1 MRICL
6 GIDGGG
12 SGCRARARLADGRV
26 TADFSGGPANVYS
39 DPDTA
44 IANIT
49 ALARRT
55 VGAACEM
62 LGIEEHRA
70 TVSAAL
76 GLAGASELGAAP
88 RLRAALGFAQIEV
101 TGDVEAALSGA
112 FHHHDGIIAAIG
124 TGSVYAGQIGGIM
137 RRRGGYGFILGDEGS
152 GAWLGR
158 AALQRTLHARDGL
171 IATAALGESLWSRYG
186 ALAGMLEF
194 TRSARPTDYA
204 ALAPIIIEH
213 AHQGCPMARALL
225 DEAGDWVCR
234 AIASLQPPA
243 GPALPV
249 AFVGGLG
256 GVLADDLA
264 ARERLPWPRV
274 APLGSPLDGALWR
287 ATRLS
292 ESAAQ
297 PNPVQKEPTRND

>member
-12 SGCRARARLADGRV
+12 SGCRARAQLADGRV

-49 ALARRT
+49 TLARRT
-55 VGAACEM
+55 LKAACEM
-62 LGIEEHRA
+62 LGAEDTGV

-112 FHHHDGIIAAIG
+112 FHDKDGIIAAIG
-124 TGSVYAGQIGGIM
+124 TGSVYGGQSGGQM

-152 GAWLGR
+152 GAWMGR
-158 AALQRTLHARDGL
+158 AALQRTLQARDGL
-171 IATAALGESLWSRYG
+171 VAPGRLDETLWSHFG

-194 TRSARPTDYA
+194 TRAARPADYA
-204 ALAPIIIEH
+204 ALAPMVIEH
-213 AHQGCPMARALL
+213 ANDGCPLARALL
-225 DEAGDWVCR
+225 DEAGDWACR
-234 AIASLQPPA
+234 AIASLQPPG

-249 AFVGGLG
+249 AFAGGLG

-264 ARERLPWPRV
+264 ARSRLPWPRV

-287 ATRLS
+287 AGRL
-292 ESAAQ
+292 
-297 PNPVQKEPTRND
+297 PPDPVQPGSRAEGTHPR